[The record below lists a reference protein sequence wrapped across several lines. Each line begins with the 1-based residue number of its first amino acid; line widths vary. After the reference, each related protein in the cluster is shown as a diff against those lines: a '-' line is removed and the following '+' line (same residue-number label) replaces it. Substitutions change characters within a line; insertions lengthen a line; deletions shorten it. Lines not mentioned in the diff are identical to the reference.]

1 MTSARN
7 ALKYAQKELDDLT
20 RQMERE
26 AAAGQTNAARAG
38 VARAGATG
46 QTNRTMSAAGVG
58 RTNQIAVN
66 GDGSAAR
73 ADSKLRLTHKAIRG
87 MEIKGSEAKM
97 ARATIPKMPR
107 RKMAKTEIKTSR
119 QIAILPAN
127 KTVRRSR
134 KAINQRKQDS
144 ALRLV
149 SSKGKL
155 ANSRKAG
162 QPVGAGATAS
172 V

>member
-1 MTSARN
+1 VTEQTR
-7 ALKYAQKELDDLT
+7 T
-20 RQMERE
+20 RQQPM
-26 AAAGQTNAARAG
+26 ANRAI
-38 VARAGATG
+38 VIHSR
-46 QTNRTMSAAGVG
+46 RKII
-58 RTNQIAVN
+58 R
-66 GDGSAAR
+66 SAAR

-87 MEIKGSEAKM
+87 MEIKGSELKMGSEAKM

-119 QIAILPAN
+119 QITILPAN
-127 KTVRRSR
+127 KMVRRSR

-162 QPVGAGATAS
+162 KPVGAGATAS